1 MSRMPQKPIELI
13 LVRRLA
19 SYLSIP
25 MFVVD
30 ADGTMLFYNE
40 PAESLLGRR
49 FDEAGEMKLEVW
61 STIFLPRDEH
71 GEALPPEALPLS
83 VAIRE
88 RRPAH
93 RIIQFTGLDGVSKR
107 IEITA
112 FPLAGLSGRHLGA
125 VAAFWSVDSV

>member
-1 MSRMPQKPIELI
+1 MPQKPIELI
-13 LVRRLA
+13 LIRRLA

-40 PAESLLGRR
+40 PAEALLGRT
-49 FDEAGEMKLEVW
+49 FDEAGEMKMEAW
-61 STIFLPRDEH
+61 STMFLPRDEH
-71 GEALPPEALPLS
+71 GDALPPEALPLF

-93 RIIQFTGLDGVSKR
+93 RIIRFTGLDGVSKR

-112 FPLAGLSGRHLGA
+112 FPLEGQGGRHLGA
-125 VAAFWSVDSV
+125 VAAFWSVDNL